1 MATFAFMGKP
11 WFVCACL
18 LLLASLA
25 SGQETSRNPTKPGA
39 ATPVNPITDLV
50 LIYDG
55 AEDRMPWTVDRFRP
69 YVYREADGKIE
80 WLYDGFLF
88 LDRLAKSGRRLS
100 PITNRKDATKAD
112 WQDLMD
118 HYLQTS
124 FTNNP
129 ITSSTANRPPSA
141 GSKRPVSLR
150 RAAAR
155 AWKWSSTRTC

>member
-1 MATFAFMGKP
+1 MVTFTLMGKP
-11 WFVCACL
+11 RFVCTCL

-25 SGQETSRNPTKPGA
+25 SGQETPRIPTKPGTA
-39 ATPVNPITDLV
+39 SPVNPITDLV

-100 PITNRKDATKAD
+100 PITNRKDATKID

-129 ITSSTANRPPSA
+129 TTSSTANRPP
-141 GSKRPVSLR
+141 
-150 RAAAR
+150 
-155 AWKWSSTRTC
+155 